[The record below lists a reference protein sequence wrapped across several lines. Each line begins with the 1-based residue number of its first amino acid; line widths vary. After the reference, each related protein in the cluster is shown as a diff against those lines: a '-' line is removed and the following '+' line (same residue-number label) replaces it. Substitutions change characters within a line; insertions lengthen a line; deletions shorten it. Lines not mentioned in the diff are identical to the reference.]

1 MGPDQRPLRA
11 DLFLK
16 SKMINQTID
25 KINKRDEEYRRKF
38 ALYASL
44 FVFVAVFGVWSLQRG
59 ILDLNSGRPD
69 ISKKENSGQLASV
82 EAAPSPLDSSKEV
95 AGSVWSELNKSYNEL
110 KESLSNVF
118 VPFVTGIEV
127 YERK

>member
-1 MGPDQRPLRA
+1 
-11 DLFLK
+11 
-16 SKMINQTID
+16 MINQTID

-38 ALYASL
+38 ALYTSL
-44 FVFVAVFGVWSLQRG
+44 FVFVAIFSIWSFERG
-59 ILDLNSGRPD
+59 ILDLNSD
-69 ISKKENSGQLASV
+69 NSNISKKENTGQLASV
-82 EAAPSPLDSSKEV
+82 EATPSPLDSSKEV
-95 AGSVWSELNKSYNEL
+95 VDSVWSEISKSYEEF